1 MCIQRK
7 FKSWIGKFC
16 PHHSSKVQFQ
26 YQPLVPSALVSGIGI
41 APCFR
46 DSGGIFQ
53 SMILIFVGFP
63 QFLNIGHMSNF
74 SSVHTVQT
82 LHHFFLSALT
92 TEFVFT

>member
-7 FKSWIGKFC
+7 LKSWIGKFC

-63 QFLNIGHMSNF
+63 QSMDPRIMM
-74 SSVHTVQT
+74 
-82 LHHFFLSALT
+82 HFDRKNLSKGNM
-92 TEFVFT
+92 

>member
-7 FKSWIGKFC
+7 LKSWIGKFC

-63 QFLNIGHMSNF
+63 QFIMERLAFLYFITF
-74 SSVHTVQT
+74 SS
-82 LHHFFLSALT
+82 L
-92 TEFVFT
+92 

>member
-7 FKSWIGKFC
+7 LKSWIGKFC

-26 YQPLVPSALVSGIGI
+26 YQPLVLSALVSGIGI

-63 QFLNIGHMSNF
+63 QSMILIFVGF
-74 SSVHTVQT
+74 
-82 LHHFFLSALT
+82 HHFGFL
-92 TEFVFT
+92 